1 MKIAFIRPSM
11 FAIPT
16 KDAMYP
22 LVFAIAKAMT
32 PKNIELS
39 FYDERVEKLPKNF
52 DFDYIVMTV
61 DTFCAKR
68 AYQLADEL
76 RQQNKKIVM
85 GGFHPSA
92 CPNEALQHCDSV
104 MIGEMEGT
112 WHALLNDMANG
123 TLQEKYE
130 SDFQFDL
137 KNINYDYSAF
147 DRSKYNKIGLIQF
160 SRGCKFSCEFC
171 SVSAFFKN
179 TVRTK
184 PVEHVIEEIKQ
195 LKEKFIFFIDDNLF
209 SNEEEAKKLF
219 EALIPLKK
227 KWFCQISL
235 DVAKNKDLLKLMRK
249 SGCSIA
255 LIGFESLEVENLKKM
270 GKSANIKNNDYK
282 KMIANLKEAGI
293 MIYGTFIVGYDNDTK
308 ETANNLVDFA
318 IKHKFAAANFNP
330 LMPMPDTRLY
340 ERMKQEGRL
349 LVENWWIDE
358 NYQYGDGL
366 FEPKNMSAEELMEAC
381 KNARFKFNSW
391 KNIFTRFFD
400 LKTNLKG
407 IINPFLFFYM
417 NIVCKIE
424 VTRKQGKKLGKNK
437 S

>member
-1 MKIAFIRPSM
+1 MKIDFIRPSM

-32 PKNIELS
+32 PKDIEIC
-39 FYDERVEKLPKNF
+39 FYDERVEKLPETFNS
-52 DFDYIVMTV
+52 DYIIMSV

-68 AYQLADEL
+68 AYQLANEL
-76 RQQNKKIVM
+76 REKGKKIIM

-92 CPNEALQHCDSV
+92 CPDEALQFCDAV

-112 WHALLNDMANG
+112 WHALLEDLKKG
-123 TLQEKYE
+123 ELKKKYE

-137 KNINYDYSAF
+137 NNINYDYSAF

-160 SRGCKFSCEFC
+160 SRGCKFACEFC

-184 PVEHVIEEIKQ
+184 PVELVIEEIKQ

-235 DVAKNKDLLKLMRK
+235 DVARNKELLKLMRK

-255 LIGFESLEVENLKKM
+255 LIGFESLAIENLKKM
-270 GKSANIKNNDYK
+270 GKSANIKNNDYEQ
-282 KMIANLKEAGI
+282 MIANIKEASI

-340 ERMKQEGRL
+340 ERMKKEGRL

-366 FEPKNMSAEELMEAC
+366 FEPKNMSANDLMETC

-391 KNIFTRFFD
+391 KNIFVRFLD

-424 VTRKQGKKLGKNK
+424 VSRKQGKKLGANK
-437 S
+437 I